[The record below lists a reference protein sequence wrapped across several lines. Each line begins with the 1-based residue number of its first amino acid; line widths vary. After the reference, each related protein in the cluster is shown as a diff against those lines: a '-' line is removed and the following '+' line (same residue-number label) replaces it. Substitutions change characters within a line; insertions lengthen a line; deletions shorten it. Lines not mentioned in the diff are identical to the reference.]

1 MAHALLSP
9 SSAYRWMHCPG
20 SVSLCRLFPDESSEY
35 AKEGTL
41 AHAYAA
47 HILDPNQPKPDEAIP
62 SENLTFVND
71 YVSYV
76 ERETAGGIRQIEFP
90 VSVSE
95 VTGEANAKGT
105 IDCAALVGNTL
116 KIIDLKFGR
125 GVRVE
130 AEGNLQLSIYAY
142 GAYQYFSLFD
152 EISEI
157 ELHIFQPRIDNIDSW
172 KLTPAELETF
182 VNNARA
188 CAAKAISYLN
198 ADPLP
203 PESLIP
209 SADACR
215 FCKAK
220 SACPA
225 LRQKAAEAV
234 DFKPITEAGETIPI
248 IPEEALSPEKLGQ
261 NLILADLL
269 EPWIAAVREEAH
281 KQMLEG
287 VHIDGFKLVLGR
299 PGNRQWTS
307 AAEAEELLKTFK
319 LKENERY
326 SYKVITPTAAEKLY
340 KAGRIGQR
348 QWPKLEQIITRS
360 EPAPVVAPESDK
372 RPAWTPAAQP
382 TDFQP
387 VN

>member
-9 SSAYRWMHCPG
+9 SSASRWMKCPG
-20 SVSLCRLFPDESSEY
+20 SVALSRLFPDETSEY
-35 AKEGTL
+35 AQEGTI

-47 HILDPNQPKPDEAIP
+47 HLLDPTQPKPTEPIS
-62 SENLTFVND
+62 SENLAFVND
-71 YVSYV
+71 YVAYV
-76 ERETAGGIRQIEFP
+76 ERETAGGMRNIEFS

-95 VTGEANAKGT
+95 VTGEANARGT

-157 ELHIFQPRIDNIDSW
+157 ELHIFQPRIDNIGVW
-172 KLTPAELETF
+172 RMTPAQLENF
-182 VNNARA
+182 VSNARQ
-188 CAAKAISYLN
+188 CAAKALGYLK

-203 PESLIP
+203 PEALVP

-225 LRQKAAEAV
+225 LREQAAQAV
-234 DFKPITEAGETIPI
+234 DFKPITEAGDSIPI

-261 NLILADLL
+261 NLQIADLL
-269 EPWIAAVREEAH
+269 EPWIAAVREQAH
-281 KQMLEG
+281 QQMLQG
-287 VHIDGFKLVLGR
+287 VAIDGYKLVLGR

-307 AAEAEELLKTFK
+307 SAEAEEMLKKFK

-326 SYKVITPTAAEKLY
+326 SYKIISPTQAEKLF

-348 QWPKLEQIITRS
+348 QWPQLEQLITRS
-360 EPAPVVAPESDK
+360 EPSPMVAPQSDK
-372 RPAWTPAAQP
+372 RPAWTPVAQP
-382 TDFQP
+382 TDFQSI
-387 VN
+387 

>member
-1 MAHALLSP
+1 MTHALLSP
-9 SSAYRWMHCPG
+9 SSAYRWMQCPG

-90 VSVSE
+90 VEISE

-130 AEGNLQLSIYAY
+130 AEGNLQLSIYAW
-142 GAYQYFSLFD
+142 GAAQYFSLFD
-152 EISEI
+152 EIKEI

-188 CAAKAISYLN
+188 CAAKALSYLN

-234 DFKPITEAGETIPI
+234 DF
-248 IPEEALSPEKLGQ
+248 
-261 NLILADLL
+261 
-269 EPWIAAVREEAH
+269 
-281 KQMLEG
+281 
-287 VHIDGFKLVLGR
+287 
-299 PGNRQWTS
+299 
-307 AAEAEELLKTFK
+307 
-319 LKENERY
+319 
-326 SYKVITPTAAEKLY
+326 
-340 KAGRIGQR
+340 
-348 QWPKLEQIITRS
+348 
-360 EPAPVVAPESDK
+360 
-372 RPAWTPAAQP
+372 
-382 TDFQP
+382 
-387 VN
+387 